1 MINWKTFKSVKVR
14 EELEAQW
21 TADST
26 VLGEMLETGGAEG
39 VSAVDENTGDSIS
52 KIVVDFAE
60 NAGFEVEEFFN
71 EIVDFVPV
79 LAGGVG

>member
-1 MINWKTFKSVKVR
+1 
-14 EELEAQW
+14 
-21 TADST
+21 
-26 VLGEMLETGGAEG
+26 

-60 NAGFEVEEFFN
+60 NAGFEVEEFFD
-71 EIVDFVPV
+71 EFVDFVTV